1 MQRRNTKKR
10 PGNRKKIRGPSRPK
24 EMVNRSMNFISP
36 RLRTKLTFNKF
47 INLGLASGVP
57 FLSIYFQPTYAYDVD
72 PVVGSDAMAGFYEL
86 GKLYTKYRVNSY
98 TIVSNFC
105 NNEQFAVEALILPS
119 NTTFSGSGLTP
130 QTMLANPRC
139 RRTLLGTYA
148 QFPKKLRDRVTV
160 SDFGGSAN
168 RQMADQYTGATAGGA
183 PANNLFHT
191 VAIWADSSTFNAG
204 VTIDTSVTVDIEFFE
219 LATPTL

>member
-1 MQRRNTKKR
+1 
-10 PGNRKKIRGPSRPK
+10 
-24 EMVNRSMNFISP
+24 MNFISP

-47 INLGLASGVP
+47 TNLGLASGVS

-72 PVVGSDAMAGFYEL
+72 PVVGSDGMAGFFEL
-86 GKLYTKYRVNSY
+86 GKLYTKYRVNGY
-98 TIVSNFC
+98 TIVANFC

-139 RRTLLGTYA
+139 KRSLVGTYA

-168 RQMADQYTGATAGGA
+168 RQMVDQYTGATAGGA

-191 VAIWADSSTFNAG
+191 VAIWADNGSFSQG
-204 VTIDTSVTVDIEFFE
+204 VTIDTAVTVDIEFFE